1 MIIDTHAH
9 LMFEQFDGEIG
20 PILERAKA
28 AGVGKIINI
37 ACDLKGAKQAV
48 ALADAHEDLY
58 ATVGLHPYG
67 AGAINGEMLAKF
79 GGWIAD
85 NEKVVAIG
93 ECGLDYA
100 KCEVPPEDQKKAF
113 RMQLDLASE
122 LEVPVVVHNREADED
137 TLTILQEFPDVKVV
151 FHCFGSDLAFAQR
164 VWDLGYVTSFT
175 GIVTYPNA
183 GELRAVVKEV
193 PMDKFFVE
201 TDCPYLAPQAHRGER
216 NEPAFVV
223 EVVKEIAKV
232 KSLSA
237 EEVVKASTENAVGF
251 FGL

>member
-9 LMFEQFDGEIG
+9 LMFEEFSDDIEGV
-20 PILERAKA
+20 LERARV

-48 ALADAHEDLY
+48 AMADAHEELY
-58 ATVGLHPYG
+58 ATVGLHPYES
-67 AGAINGEMLAKF
+67 ASINGEMLAKF
-79 GGWIAD
+79 GEWIAD

-137 TLTILQEFPDVKVV
+137 TLAILQEFPDVKVV
-151 FHCFGSDLAFAQR
+151 
-164 VWDLGYVTSFT
+164 
-175 GIVTYPNA
+175 
-183 GELRAVVKEV
+183 
-193 PMDKFFVE
+193 
-201 TDCPYLAPQAHRGER
+201 
-216 NEPAFVV
+216 
-223 EVVKEIAKV
+223 
-232 KSLSA
+232 
-237 EEVVKASTENAVGF
+237 
-251 FGL
+251 